1 MVSGLRPLADTPVST
16 RGAASPHQVP
26 GEGLRGVLRG
36 FIDVWAAN
44 GVRRGFLGGFL
55 IVLGALTP
63 AYLPEASP
71 LNEVWGVSFFSSLS
85 GRSLGTIALML
96 GVGLMLDAWFR
107 LRPRVSQPPVN
118 LAAVLGVWSLPF
130 LLAPP
135 IFSADAYAY
144 AAEGWLMHNGLNP
157 YEVGVGSIPGLF
169 AEQTALVWRWT
180 PAPYGPLDLQLNH
193 LIVDITGHHPYL
205 SVIAMR
211 IPVLIAVAAMAYL
224 LPKLARKLGADPANT
239 LWLALLNP
247 LAVVHFIGGV
257 HNDAIMVGLVV
268 VALYLATSGRWVFAT
283 LFVAAAAA
291 IKIPAIVAMLAVV
304 VLADPV
310 LSRVNSL
317 SLPERMRPVLAERA
331 RQWRMIKRCLVA
343 GPLFLVGFLAINAS
357 TGLGFGWIA
366 GMNVPGMVRTMSPST
381 MIGDAIGL
389 FFTELGMYDMAFG
402 SLRIVRTLFMLGCV
416 ALILWMS
423 LRIAH
428 RRPIV
433 ALSWSL
439 LAVAFCGP
447 VLHGWYI
454 FWGGSLL
461 GLTKPS
467 VRVQR
472 LAIWL
477 SSGLL
482 AYIAMNAAWKNG
494 ITLIGA
500 AALGLIAWRVWLH
513 DRDEKA
519 AFDPSLV
526 PVWNTVGIRT
536 TR

>member
-1 MVSGLRPLADTPVST
+1 MTDTRVSARAATLPNSTPVAGF
-16 RGAASPHQVP
+16 RGL
-26 GEGLRGVLRG
+26 GLSL
-36 FIDVWAAN
+36 IDVWVAN
-44 GVRRGFLGGFL
+44 GVRRGFLGGLL
-55 IVLGALTP
+55 IVVGALTP
-63 AYLPEASP
+63 AYLPQASP
-71 LNEVWGVSFFSSLS
+71 VQDVWGVSFFSTLS

-107 LRPRVSQPPVN
+107 LRPRVSVPPVHLGIV
-118 LAAVLGVWSLPF
+118 LAIWSVPF

-157 YEVGVGSIPGLF
+157 YEVGVGAIPGIF
-169 AEQTALVWRWT
+169 AEQTVLVWRWT

-211 IPVLIAVAAMAYL
+211 IPVLIAVAAMAIV

-247 LAVVHFIGGV
+247 LSVVHFIGGV
-257 HNDAIMVGLVV
+257 HNDAIMVGLVA
-268 VALYLATSGRWVFAT
+268 VALYLATKGRWVLAT

-291 IKIPAIVAMLAVV
+291 VKIPAIVAMLAVV

-317 SLPERMRPVLAERA
+317 SLPQRMRPVLAEKT

-343 GPLFLVGFLAINAS
+343 GPLFLVSFLAINAS
-357 TGLGFGWIA
+357 TGLGFGWIS

-381 MIGDAIGL
+381 MIGDTIGL
-389 FFTELGMYDMAFG
+389 FFTEMGMYDMAFG

-428 RRPIV
+428 RRPV
-433 ALSWSL
+433 LALSWSL

-447 VLHGWYI
+447 VLHGWYL

-472 LAIWL
+472 IAIWL

-519 AFDPSLV
+519 AFDPSLA
-526 PVWNTVGIRT
+526 PVWNTVPVRA

>member
-1 MVSGLRPLADTPVST
+1 MVSGLRPRTGALPPARVSPRSGDPAGSGLRTVFRHLADLWIV
-16 RGAASPHQVP
+16 
-26 GEGLRGVLRG
+26 
-36 FIDVWAAN
+36 N
-44 GVRRGFLGGFL
+44 GVQRGFLGGVL
-55 IVLGALTP
+55 IVAGALTP

-71 LNEVWGVSFFSSLS
+71 LHGVWGVSFFSTLS

-107 LRPRVSQPPVN
+107 LRPRVSYPPVN
-118 LAAVLGVWSLPF
+118 LAAVLALWSLPF

-157 YEVGVGSIPGLF
+157 YEVGVGALPGVF
-169 AEQTALVWRWT
+169 ADQTVLVWRWT

-193 LIVDITGHHPYL
+193 LIVDLTGHHPYL

-211 IPVLIAVAAMAYL
+211 IPILISVAAMAYL

-257 HNDAIMVGLVV
+257 HNDAIMVGLVI
-268 VALYLATSGRWVFAT
+268 VALYLATKGRWVLAT
-283 LFVAAAAA
+283 LLVAAAAA
-291 IKIPAIVAMLAVV
+291 VKIPAIVAMLAVV

-310 LSRVNSL
+310 LSRINSL
-317 SLPERMRPVLAERA
+317 SLPERLRPVLAERT
-331 RQWRMIKRCLVA
+331 RQWRMIRRALVA
-343 GPLFLVGFLAINAS
+343 GPLFAASFLAINAA
-357 TGLGFGWIA
+357 TGLGFGWIS

-381 MIGDAIGL
+381 MIGDTIGL

-461 GLTKPS
+461 GLTRPS

-472 LAIWL
+472 VAIWL

-519 AFDPSLV
+519 AFDPSLQ
-526 PVWNTVGIRT
+526 PVWTAVPLRSS
-536 TR
+536 R